1 MYKKFLTTTL
11 LVCAVALATFAVV
24 ADLNGKW
31 IGQINFQG
39 TDVPLTYTFK
49 VDGDKLTGVAETSY
63 GPSTIENGKVKGDSI
78 SFTTNVSGYEIPQRG
93 KFYQDSVSLNI
104 EVQGSNLH
112 TVLTRAK

>member
-1 MYKKFLTTTL
+1 MYKKFLTTSL
-11 LVCAVALATFAVV
+11 IVCAVVLAAFAA

-31 IGQINFQG
+31 VGQVSMQG
-39 TDVPLTYTFK
+39 NDIPLTYTFK
-49 VDGDKLTGVAETSY
+49 VDGDKLTGVAESSY
-63 GPSTIENGKVKGDSI
+63 GPSAIENGKVKGDSI

-112 TVLTRAK
+112 AVLTRAK

>member
-1 MYKKFLTTTL
+1 MYKKLLTTSL
-11 LVCAVALATFAVV
+11 LVCAIVVAAFAVA

-31 IGQINFQG
+31 VGRVSMQG
-39 TDVPLTYTFK
+39 NDIPLTYTFK
-49 VDGDKLTGVAETSY
+49 VDGDKLTGVAESSY
-63 GPSTIENGKVKGDSI
+63 GPSAIENGKVKGDSI
-78 SFTTNVSGYEIPQRG
+78 SFTTNVSGYEIPQHG

>member
-1 MYKKFLTTTL
+1 MYKKL
-11 LVCAVALATFAVV
+11 LSTSLIVCAVALATFAAI

-31 IGQINFQG
+31 VGQVSMQG
-39 TDVPLTYTFK
+39 NDIPLTYNFK
-49 VDGDKLTGVAETSY
+49 VDGDKLTGVAESSY

-78 SFTTNVSGYEIPQRG
+78 FFTTNVSGYEIPQRG

-112 TVLTRAK
+112 AVLTRAK